1 MNKWDKRNKEY
12 LENEE
17 LRKKAIAALKV
28 EVPSEV
34 LLRLLRDS
42 DEMWGLIDDAAGE
55 SLQFQTKEVN

>member
-55 SLQFQTKEVN
+55 SL